1 MKPGQHNLPVV
12 QPYMKPFEEN
22 VTVEKFVLK
31 SVVKEDGKT
40 GDKQAQQK
48 PVAKSVVKE
57 AGKTGDKPA
66 QEKPVVN
73 FVIKDAVKSG
83 VKPGQEYVLQTSQKH
98 ENYIPN
104 GALAKRTRSRALNM
118 NE

>member
-1 MKPGQHNLPVV
+1 MKSGQHNLPVV
-12 QPYMKPFEEN
+12 QPSVQPIEEN

-31 SVVKEDGKT
+31 SVVKEDGN
-40 GDKQAQQK
+40 
-48 PVAKSVVKE
+48 
-57 AGKTGDKPA
+57 TGDKP
-66 QEKPVVN
+66 VVN
-73 FVIKDAVKSG
+73 SVIKEAVKSG

-118 NE
+118 NV